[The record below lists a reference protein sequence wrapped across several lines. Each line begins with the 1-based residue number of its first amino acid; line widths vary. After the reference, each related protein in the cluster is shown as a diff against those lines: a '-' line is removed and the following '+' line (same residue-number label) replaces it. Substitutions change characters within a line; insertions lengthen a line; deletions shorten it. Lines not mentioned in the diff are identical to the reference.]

1 MFFNK
6 NKEKKNDLSDI
17 DIAIC
22 MLLIHAA
29 RTDER
34 YEIQEKKII
43 KSYFTKFKKDDLYI
57 KNLIEYC
64 EIKEKDSVEI
74 LNMTKEIKKLKYE
87 NRLEIIEIIFKI
99 IYSDLQLCQYED
111 RLVRKIAGLIYIESK
126 DLGEIKIKIKN
137 DLYS

>member
-34 YEIQEKKII
+34 YEVQEKKII
-43 KSYFTKFKKDDLYI
+43 KSYFTKFS
-57 KNLIEYC
+57 YC
-64 EIKEKDSVEI
+64 ITFS
-74 LNMTKEIKKLKYE
+74 
-87 NRLEIIEIIFKI
+87 
-99 IYSDLQLCQYED
+99 
-111 RLVRKIAGLIYIESK
+111 
-126 DLGEIKIKIKN
+126 
-137 DLYS
+137 